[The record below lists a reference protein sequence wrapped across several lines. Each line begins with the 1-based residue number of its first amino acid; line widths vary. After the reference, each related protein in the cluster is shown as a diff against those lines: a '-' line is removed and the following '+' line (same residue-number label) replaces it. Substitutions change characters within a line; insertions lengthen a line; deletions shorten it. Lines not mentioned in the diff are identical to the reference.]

1 MPPDDTPSLP
11 GGQIWKI
18 TAVVSFGPFL
28 SQLDTT
34 VVNVALSTLSVE
46 LNAPLATIQWVATGY
61 LLALA
66 LMIPLNG
73 WLVDRVGPKRVY
85 LSCFA
90 LFTAASTCCGL
101 SQTVEQLVG
110 FRILQG
116 MAGGL
121 LAPMAQMMIAHHAGP
136 RMAKMMSFVGIPVL
150 VAPIFG
156 PSVAGAILHVA
167 SWHWLFLMN
176 LPVGVAAI
184 VAAAI
189 LLPADGALRPR
200 PLDLL
205 GFGLVS
211 PGLVFL
217 LDGFKRFA
225 TSGKPW
231 VAAGEVAAAV
241 VLLASFVVRSLRR
254 GTGALI
260 DVRLFRHRTFA
271 ASARTQ
277 FLANATVQGG
287 QMLIPLY
294 LLAGR
299 DVSPASVG
307 LLLAPMG
314 LGLLA
319 GRPFLDFLIRT
330 FGPRRVSTTGGS
342 ICLAATLPFA
352 WPGLH
357 MPLGVV
363 AGVLLIRGFGLSL
376 VNLPSI
382 VSAYTAIPRASLTDA
397 ATAINIV
404 QRLGGPVSTMSI
416 ALLLQHL
423 AHGVEAGSS
432 GAATA
437 EVLPPSVFPA
447 GFALLCVVNL
457 LCILAASRLPLVHT
471 HSRPESAE
479 RS

>member
-1 MPPDDTPSLP
+1 MPPENSPPAL
-11 GGQIWKI
+11 GRNIWKI

-73 WLVDRVGPKRVY
+73 WLVDCVGAKRVY
-85 LSCFA
+85 LACFA
-90 LFTAASTCCGL
+90 VFTAASTCCGL

-110 FRILQG
+110 FRVLQG

-121 LAPMAQMMIAHHAGP
+121 LAPMAQMMIARHAGT
-136 RMAKMMSFVGIPVL
+136 RMAKMMSYVGLPVL

-184 VAAAI
+184 IAATI
-189 LLPADGALRPR
+189 LLPADDALRPR
-200 PLDLL
+200 PLDLA
-205 GFGLVS
+205 GFLLIS
-211 PGLVFL
+211 PGLVVL
-217 LDGFKRFA
+217 LDGLKRLA
-225 TSGKPW
+225 TSSRPMI
-231 VAAGEVAAAV
+231 AAGEI
-241 VLLASFVVRSLRR
+241 VLGLMLLTYFVIRTLRK
-254 GTGALI
+254 TTNVLI
-260 DVRLFRHRTFA
+260 DLRLFKLPTFA

-299 DVSPASVG
+299 DVAPASAG

-319 GRPFLDFLIRT
+319 GRPLLDFLIRS
-330 FGPRRVSTTGGS
+330 FGPRRVSMAGAS
-342 ICLAATLPFA
+342 ICLTATIPFA
-352 WPGLH
+352 VPGLH

-363 AGVLLIRGFGLSL
+363 AGVLLIRGFGLGL

-382 VSAYTAIPRASLTDA
+382 VSAYSAVPRASLTDA
-397 ATAINIV
+397 ATAINIA
-404 QRLGGPVSTMSI
+404 QRLGGPIATMAI

-423 AHGVEAGSS
+423 AHGAGAGAS
-432 GAATA
+432 GASTTDI
-437 EVLPPSVFPA
+437 LPPEVFPS
-447 GFALLCVVNL
+447 GFVLLCVLNL
-457 LCILAASRLPLVHT
+457 LCLLAASRLPFSNTLAPLK
-471 HSRPESAE
+471 S
-479 RS
+479 